1 MKLYSSKFAPNPRKV
16 LIYLKEKNIS
26 DIEIIDLDLGK
37 LEHKTPEYRA
47 IAPNS
52 RVPALQLDD
61 GTVILETTAMCRYLE
76 CLYPE
81 PNMFGESPIEI
92 ASIEMWYS
100 RVSFELMVPL
110 MHGFRHTHPH
120 MSAMENQN
128 EEYGL
133 AQRKLGIKE
142 LENYDTI
149 IQSREFIAGDRFTYA
164 DLQMVTSLQFLV
176 RLNKLNIEDYGNL
189 NEYIIQVKPS
199 KFFDINYCLLIN
211 SNILRVCSPPF

>member
-26 DIEIIDLDLGK
+26 DIEIIDIDLGK
-37 LEHKTPEYRA
+37 LEHKTPEYKA

-52 RVPALQLDD
+52 RVPSLQLDD
-61 GTVILETTAMCRYLE
+61 GTVILETTAMCRSLE

-100 RVSFELMVPL
+100 RVSFELMMPL

-189 NEYIIQVKPS
+189 NEYIIQVSSRPS
-199 KFFDINYCLLIN
+199 FLI
-211 SNILRVCSPPF
+211 

>member
-1 MKLYSSKFAPNPRKV
+1 
-16 LIYLKEKNIS
+16 LISGSLSIRLRNI
-26 DIEIIDLDLGK
+26 
-37 LEHKTPEYRA
+37 A

-100 RVSFELMVPL
+100 RVSFELMMPL

-189 NEYIIQVKPS
+189 NEYIIQVSSRPS
-199 KFFDINYCLLIN
+199 FLI
-211 SNILRVCSPPF
+211 

>member
-1 MKLYSSKFAPNPRKV
+1 MKIYSSSFAPNPRKV
-16 LIYLKEKNIS
+16 LIYLKEKGIS
-26 DIEIIDLDLGK
+26 DIEIINLDLAK
-37 LEHKTPEYRA
+37 LEHKTPEYKA

-81 PNMFGESPIEI
+81 PNMFGESPMEI

-100 RVSFELMVPL
+100 RVSFELMMPL

-120 MSAMENQN
+120 MSEMENQN
-128 EEYGL
+128 EEFGL
-133 AQRKLGIKE
+133 AQRKLAVKE
-142 LENYDTI
+142 LKNYDKI
-149 IQSREFIAGDRFTYA
+149 IESREFIAGDRFTYA

-176 RLNKLNIEDYGNL
+176 RLNKLDIEDYGNL
-189 NEYIIQVKPS
+189 NDYIFKVSSRPS
-199 KFFDINYCLLIN
+199 FLI
-211 SNILRVCSPPF
+211 